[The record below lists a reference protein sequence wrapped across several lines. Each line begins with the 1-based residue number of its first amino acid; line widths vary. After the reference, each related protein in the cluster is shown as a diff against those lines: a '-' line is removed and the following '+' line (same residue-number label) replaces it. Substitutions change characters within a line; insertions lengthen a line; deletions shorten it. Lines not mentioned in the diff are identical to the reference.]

1 MSDFNAA
8 AVGAKRVLVLGGRGF
23 LGTHFVDAFA
33 RCKIPVRIFDRRARQ
48 SLDPASVDVIDS
60 LDDMAGA
67 SNVEIVTG
75 DFACGEGLADAL
87 DGVDLVYH
95 FISTTVPS
103 TSNANPISDVQS
115 NLIGTL
121 RLLEMMRDAGVR
133 RIVYVSSGGTV
144 YGNPLTLPVPETHP
158 LQPLCSYGIVKVA
171 VENYLHMHAELYGLT
186 SNVLRVANP
195 YGTHQH
201 HIGVQG
207 IIPTF
212 FKKVAE
218 GSPIEIWGDGSV
230 VRDYIHVNDV
240 VSALLRAGARD
251 QAGTFNIGSGIGHSV
266 NEILEIVQRHIGQQA
281 NVRYLPQRNFDV
293 ARIYLD
299 ISKARLE
306 LDWQPL
312 LSLDAGCAL
321 YWEAIRQQAGHRHA
335 AAGNMEPPR

>member
-1 MSDFNAA
+1 MNDFTAA
-8 AVGAKRVLVLGGRGF
+8 DVDGKRVLVLGGKGF
-23 LGTHFVDAFA
+23 LGTHLVDAFV
-33 RCKIPVRIFDRRARQ
+33 RCDIPVRVFDRRARQ
-48 SLDPASVDVIDS
+48 SLDPALVDVVDS
-60 LDDMAGA
+60 QNDVART
-67 SNVEIVTG
+67 SNIEVVTG
-75 DFACGEGLADAL
+75 DFASGEGLADAL

-95 FISTTVPS
+95 LISTTVPS
-103 TSNANPISDVQS
+103 TSNANPIADVQG

-121 RLLEMMRDAGVR
+121 RLLEMMRDAGIR

-144 YGNPLTLPVPETHP
+144 YGNPSILPVPETHP
-158 LQPLCSYGIVKVA
+158 LQPLCSYGVVKVA

-212 FKKVAE
+212 FKKIAD
-218 GSPIEIWGDGSV
+218 GSLIEIWGDGSV

-251 QAGTFNIGSGIGHSV
+251 RSGTFNIGSGIGHSV
-266 NEILEIVQRHIGQQA
+266 NEILEIVQRYVGQQA
-281 NVRYLPQRNFDV
+281 DVRYLPQRNFDV
-293 ARIYLD
+293 AQIYLD
-299 ISKARLE
+299 ISKAQRE

-321 YWEAIRQQAGHRHA
+321 YWQTIKQPARPRN
-335 AAGNMEPPR
+335 AAGYMEPPQ

>member
-1 MSDFNAA
+1 MSDFTAA
-8 AVGAKRVLVLGGRGF
+8 ALGAKRVLVLGGRGF
-23 LGTHFVDAFA
+23 LGTHLVDAIA
-33 RCKIPVRIFDRRARQ
+33 RCNVPVRIFDRRARQ
-48 SLDPASVDVIDS
+48 FLDHASVDVIDS
-60 LDDMAGA
+60 RDFVAGT
-67 SNVEIVTG
+67 SHVEIVTG
-75 DFACGEGLADAL
+75 DFASGEGLAEAL
-87 DGVDLVYH
+87 EGVDLVYH
-95 FISTTVPS
+95 LVSTTVPS
-103 TSNANPISDVQS
+103 TSNANPIADVQS

-121 RLLEMMRDAGVR
+121 RLLEMMRDTGVR

-144 YGNPLTLPVPETHP
+144 YGNPSILPVAETHP
-158 LQPLCSYGIVKVA
+158 LQPLCSYGVVKVA
-171 VENYLHMHAELYGLT
+171 VENYLHMHAELHGLA

-212 FKKVAE
+212 FKKIAE

-266 NEILEIVQRHIGQQA
+266 KEILDVVQKHVGRRA
-281 NVRYLPQRNFDV
+281 NVRYLAQRNFDV

-299 ISKARLE
+299 IAKARTE

-321 YWEAIRQQAGHRHA
+321 YWQAIQQQTGHSHAG
-335 AAGNMEPPR
+335 AGDMEPPR